1 MDNETLQTIRTRR
14 SCRNYKP
21 QQITDEELQAVLEA
35 GTWAPTGKGLQDPW
49 IVAVQDKKLR
59 DRISKLNASIMG
71 STGDPFYGAPTIVL
85 VFGSPDWANYIQ
97 DGSLVLGTMMLAAH
111 SIGLAS
117 CWINREI
124 QMFQTPEGKEIARTL
139 GLPENVGGVGALA
152 LGYAAAPAREPK
164 ARKAD
169 YYRIVK

>member
-1 MDNETLQTIRTRR
+1 MDNETLRTIRTRR
-14 SCRNYKP
+14 SCRNY
-21 QQITDEELQAVLEA
+21 QSRQITDEELTTVLEA

-49 IVAVQDKKLR
+49 IVAVQEETLR
-59 DRISKLNASIMG
+59 KQLTRLNATVMG
-71 STGDPFYGAPTIVL
+71 TTGDPFYGAPTIVL
-85 VFGSPDWANYIQ
+85 VFGSPEWPNYIQ

-124 QMFQTPEGKEIARTL
+124 QMFQTPEGKEIIRAL

-164 ARKAD
+164 ERKPD
-169 YYRIVK
+169 YFRIVK